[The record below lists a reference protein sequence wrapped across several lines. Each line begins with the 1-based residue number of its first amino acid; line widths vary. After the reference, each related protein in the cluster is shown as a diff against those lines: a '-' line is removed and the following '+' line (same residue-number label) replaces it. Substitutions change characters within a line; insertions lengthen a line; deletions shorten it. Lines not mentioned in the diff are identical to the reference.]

1 MKQIKLSPERRQRLV
16 EQVQTLFARDF
27 DETLSS
33 FRAGEI
39 VDRMTALIGP
49 GVYNQAV
56 EDVRAHLQARLDD
69 LNGEV
74 FVDDPA

>member
-1 MKQIKLSPERRQRLV
+1 MKQIALSPERRQRLI
-16 EQVQTLFARDF
+16 ETVQSVFARDF
-27 DETLSS
+27 DESLSA

-69 LNGEV
+69 LGGEV

>member
-1 MKQIKLSPERRQRLV
+1 MKALTLSPERRQRLI
-16 EQVQTLFARDF
+16 EQVQTLFSRDF
-27 DETLSS
+27 DETLSD

-39 VDRMTALIGP
+39 VDAMTALIGP

-56 EDVRAHLQARLDD
+56 EDVRAHLQTRLDD
-69 LNGEV
+69 LDGEV